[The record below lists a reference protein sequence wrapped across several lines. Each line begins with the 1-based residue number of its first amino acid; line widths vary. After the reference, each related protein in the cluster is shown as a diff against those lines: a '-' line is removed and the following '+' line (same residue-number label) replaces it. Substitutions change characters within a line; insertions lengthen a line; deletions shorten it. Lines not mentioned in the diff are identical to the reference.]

1 MGAVITN
8 GPIQR
13 TAVSGRSR
21 PKSLADRAI
30 ESALNQTSTDLRV
43 CVYDNA
49 SGDATAN
56 VVRKLCETDSRVTYL
71 CHPTNVGALANFQYA
86 LAGVKAKYF
95 SFLSDDD
102 YLLPSFYERLVQQ
115 LESRCTVAFYAAN
128 VLHKGQRNRLLKRSL
143 NSWQSG
149 IFNPPSG
156 LEAIADRGHSEW
168 TGIVFKTKGVLL
180 DGSLRED
187 LGVYTDVEFTL
198 RRAAIADYIVDTE
211 TGAVFVTDGAG
222 RKPYSFDWYWPT
234 VERFSAS
241 IESWTG
247 VPPSTRARIT
257 RRYQEQFVQNCPR
270 LCVQYL
276 VADMPGDAEA
286 AIRYL
291 TSNGK
296 YKFRVNAMEYLLW
309 VHLRSDLFRQ
319 LFKLLVLTWRH
330 TFRLRPKSWRKHGI
344 STVASDRMATLQANH

>member
-1 MGAVITN
+1 MTITKE
-8 GPIQR
+8 PIVTTLIPTFR
-13 TAVSGRSR
+13 R
-21 PKSLADRAI
+21 PDLLRRAI
-30 ESALNQTSTDLRV
+30 ESALNQTFRDLRV

-56 VVRKLCETDSRVTYL
+56 VVRRLCETDSRVTYF
-71 CHPTNVGALANFQYA
+71 CHPTNIGALANFQYA
-86 LAGVKAKYF
+86 LAGVKTKYF

-102 YLLPSFYERLVQQ
+102 YLLPSFYERAVRQ
-115 LESRCTVAFYAAN
+115 LDSRCTTEFYAAN
-128 VLHKGQRNRLLKRSL
+128 VLHKGPGDRLLRRSL
-143 NSWQSG
+143 SNYWQSG
-149 IFNPPSG
+149 IFMPPSG
-156 LEAIADRGHSEW
+156 LEAIAERGHSEW
-168 TGIVFKTKGVLL
+168 TGIVFKTKGALL

-211 TGAVFVTDGAG
+211 PGAVFVTDGAG

-247 VPPSTRARIT
+247 VPTATRARIT

-291 TSNGK
+291 RFIGNDK
-296 YKFRVNAMEYLLW
+296 YKVNAMEYLLW
-309 VHLRSDLFRQ
+309 GHSRSTLFRQ
-319 LFKLLVLTWRH
+319 LFKLLVLTWRRR
-330 TFRLRPKSWRKHGI
+330 FRLRQKFWRKHGTC
-344 STVASDRMATLQANH
+344 TVTSDRITTLQATN